1 MKEPVSEKESEKK
14 RWKDCEIIVNYKLL
28 KATKEISFKITL
40 NFLSLKT
47 GCKLDVGPNGV
58 A

>member
-1 MKEPVSEKESEKK
+1 MRKREREKR

-40 NFLSLKT
+40 SFLSLKT
-47 GCKLDVGPNGV
+47 GFKLDAGLNGV